1 MWKLACLLPYGSF
14 ALGELPVQPHRTNL
28 GVYGVWMLCICQ
40 AFGEWEEV
48 RPEAE
53 GQQWA
58 DTGGNAPHDGEVM
71 APEDD
76 HSGFCSMQ
84 NQDAGSGQSLQ
95 SLVSGDQCHAMPL
108 PYATSMAPP
117 PPLPFQQHPWLG
129 GPPDQPMPLAHAPPQ
144 AVLQPPFP
152 LYNTMTGPPARQ
164 LGASPPREFP
174 AFGRA
179 IVPDDL
185 MVLSEILCDPQQA
198 PMAPPPTYAAYPQP
212 PTAYYQPPD
221 NGDPQAG
228 RPPTFNGRDY
238 V

>member
-1 MWKLACLLPYGSF
+1 MCM
-14 ALGELPVQPHRTNL
+14 LG
-28 GVYGVWMLCICQ
+28 MCQ

-48 RPEAE
+48 RPE
-53 GQQWA
+53 GQQGA
-58 DTGGNAPHDGEVM
+58 DTGGIAPHDGEVM

-76 HSGFCSMQ
+76 HSGFCMQ
-84 NQDAGSGQSLQ
+84 NQDAGSGQSLH
-95 SLVSGDQCHAMPL
+95 SLVSGDQCLTMPL
-108 PYATSMAPP
+108 SYPPSMAPP
-117 PPLPFQQHPWLG
+117 PPQPFQQHPWLG

-164 LGASPPREFP
+164 LGPSQPHEFP
-174 AFGRA
+174 PYGRP

-198 PMAPPPTYAAYPQP
+198 PMPPPPTYAAYPP
-212 PTAYYQPPD
+212 PPPNAYYQPPD
-221 NGDPQAG
+221 NGGDPQGG
-228 RPPTFNGRDY
+228 RPPTYNGRDY